1 MQEAY
6 WKEFSEFM
14 DNKIPLNPPLQKG
27 EAVGMPGLIEML
39 RDTLIIIVS
48 WCLCG
53 LIITIVYSIMEET
66 HEPEKRTLRYIV

>member
-1 MQEAY
+1 
-6 WKEFSEFM
+6 M